1 MRESIAELL
10 NEDGFLKNPKQWTPV
25 IARQIAGKEGL
36 DDLSQMHWEI
46 ILYLR
51 EYYEKY
57 DFVPTLKRVC
67 RVSGSYETSCLSCF
81 FRNDPVKAVKIAGLP
96 EPAEEV
102 RGYYRG
108 ACECK
113 QHANHGSESPTARE
127 SGDTSRP
134 ES

>member
-1 MRESIAELL
+1 MTQSVAELL
-10 NEDGFLKNPKQWTPV
+10 DEHGFMRDPKQWTPV
-25 IARQIAGKEGL
+25 IARQIATKEGME
-36 DDLSQMHWEI
+36 DLSKMHWEI
-46 ILYLR
+46 VLYLR

-81 FRNDPVKAVKIAGLP
+81 FRNDPLKAVKIAGLP

-108 ACECK
+108 TCECK
-113 QHANHGSESPTARE
+113 QRARPAGESP
-127 SGDTSRP
+127 SSQKSKDTGQSI
-134 ES
+134 S